1 MSDAIQTAILAAFSA
16 ALERAISQ
24 AVATHLEDLQTRLDA
39 LADRIDTAG
48 GLADR
53 MAKLETKLT
62 EAHIFTQ
69 TSTVTVYDLEM
80 LKVRLAKLES
90 APTDAAHEV
99 AGLDDEL
106 LKIKARLAELES
118 ETQGENRYLNR
129 QDVASLIEEA
139 MDSHCSDYDHDDY
152 DSHVS
157 DDDKHFDGD
166 IEDAVRDAL
175 SNMSFDVTI
184 R

>member
-24 AVATHLEDLQTRLDA
+24 AVATHVQDLQTRLDD
-39 LADRIDTAG
+39 LADRTAE
-48 GLADR
+48 
-53 MAKLETKLT
+53 LETKLT
-62 EAHIFTQ
+62 EAALFAQTANITIDEARMVEALNDQEWFWEKMQRFAAGAAEAAMDDH
-69 TSTVTVYDLEM
+69 TST
-80 LKVRLAKLES
+80 
-90 APTDAAHEV
+90 
-99 AGLDDEL
+99 
-106 LKIKARLAELES
+106 
-118 ETQGENRYLNR
+118 
-129 QDVASLIEEA
+129 
-139 MDSHCSDYDHDDY
+139 YDHDDY
-152 DSHVS
+152 DSHVG

>member
-24 AVATHLEDLQTRLDA
+24 AVATHVQDLQTRLDA
-39 LADRIDTAG
+39 LADRTAQLEG
-48 GLADR
+48 DISHNVQVQQANIVAALAER
-53 MAKLETKLT
+53 
-62 EAHIFTQ
+62 I
-69 TSTVTVYDLEM
+69 
-80 LKVRLAKLES
+80 AKLES
-90 APTDAAHEV
+90 APTHAAHQA
-99 AGLDDEL
+99 AGLDEEL
-106 LKIKARLAELES
+106 RAIKARLDELES

-129 QDVASLIEEA
+129 EDVASLIEEA

-152 DSHVS
+152 DSHVG

-166 IEDAVRDAL
+166 IEHAVRDAL